1 MAGLGDYRY
10 RQDGSAS
17 APEPPEFDGRSRALI
32 WTVAAVAV
40 LALGAVLYFYFRPAT
55 TEPAAD
61 KTGPEAVAET
71 TEEVAPAPKPPEP
84 LPPLDG
90 SDTLVRELVK
100 ALSSRP
106 ELVTWLADEDLV
118 RAFVAMVDNIAEGA
132 SPRSFLTDFTPDEGF
147 RASGGGNRFST
158 DPRSFARYNTAAD
171 AFASLDSAGVAG
183 AYQRLT
189 PLLEAAYREL
199 GMEGTFRSALER
211 AIGRLLAT
219 PDVPADAPII
229 WNFVTYQ
236 YADERLESLSAA
248 EKQFL
253 RMGPRNVRLV
263 KTKLMELTRAMG
275 LTPRTPSE

>member
-32 WTVAAVAV
+32 WTVAAVAA
-40 LALGAVLYFYFRPAT
+40 LALGAVLYFYFRPAIPPP
-55 TEPAAD
+55 PAEQAA
-61 KTGPEAVAET
+61 PASVAET
-71 TEEVAPAPKPPEP
+71 TEEVAPATPEP

-100 ALSSRP
+100 GLSSRP

-236 YADERLESLSAA
+236 YADERLESLSRWLTATLAGA
-248 EKQFL
+248 EAL
-253 RMGPRNVRLV
+253 R
-263 KTKLMELTRAMG
+263 E
-275 LTPRTPSE
+275 